1 MTQVA
6 SEIAFYEVGVDTAAQ
21 FDLLCVMIMDPT
33 VRCVALEIDNFWRLV
48 LLCVFF

>member
-1 MTQVA
+1 MA

-21 FDLLCVMIMDPT
+21 FDLLCVTIMDLK
-33 VRCVALEIDNFWRLV
+33 VRCVAPEIDNFWRLV